1 MHECG
6 RIHCR
11 DSDHDNHAI
20 ARPRLVAAARSVNI
34 DSCALSF
41 FSCRSLPLRG
51 SKRYVFRW
59 GSAPLFVAL
68 FASFA
73 LGQRPSPFSSLG
85 IVLVSMAISSIAF
98 TWPTNGKGPKRS
110 IAAALITG
118 LIIAAYTAVDA
129 IGLRLAPTPFTYIVW
144 LFILDGSFVMLM
156 VVLAR
161 RRTILPFINHH
172 WRPALIAGLLGVLT
186 YGLALIALSMGP
198 VAQIAALRET
208 SILFAA
214 LIGTLILGE
223 PFGAKRV
230 IAGVLAVIGIGP
242 NQLG

>member
-1 MHECG
+1 
-6 RIHCR
+6 
-11 DSDHDNHAI
+11 
-20 ARPRLVAAARSVNI
+20 
-34 DSCALSF
+34 
-41 FSCRSLPLRG
+41 
-51 SKRYVFRW
+51 
-59 GSAPLFVAL
+59 
-68 FASFA
+68 
-73 LGQRPSPFSSLG
+73 
-85 IVLVSMAISSIAF
+85 MAISSIAF

-144 LFILDGSFVMLM
+144 LFILDDSFVMLM

-230 IAGVLAVIGIGP
+230 VAGVLAVVGIGLM
-242 NQLG
+242 QLG